1 MKKIWIVLVVAAV
14 AVAAFLIRQHTKEK
28 DAEEI
33 QVAVEA
39 VSAISEH
46 WNVDVLK
53 ARADPGLIKAMG
65 SQGQSAEEL
74 LRIYSTLGALKQPPV
89 CVVRTTGEFMKGGE
103 RHHTVSFECNAEYEK
118 GPAAVSLTLQNSES
132 APEWLIYY
140 INLRSDVFGDVGGAA
155 GE

>member
-1 MKKIWIVLVVAAV
+1 MKPKWIVLVLVVV
-14 AVAAFLIRQHTKEK
+14 AVAAFLIRQHTTKT

-39 VSAISEH
+39 ITAISES

-74 LRIYSTLGALKQPPV
+74 LRIYSVLGKLKQPPV
-89 CVVRTTGEFMKGGE
+89 CAVRTTGEFMKGGE

-118 GPAAVSLTLQNSES
+118 GPAAFSLTLQNSES

-140 INLRSDVFGDVGGAA
+140 INLRSDVFGDAGGAA